1 VDRLLNHLHPFA
13 IGALA
18 VLVLIGGWLLG
29 LSG

>member
-18 VLVLIGGWLLG
+18 VAILIAGWLLG
-29 LSG
+29 VSG